1 MKKREVCYTDDFTRN
16 YIHPTKDVIHI
27 FQFHKR
33 DETWD
38 KLKRVLLI
46 WEERNKVTPKQLLA
60 IIHSI
65 HLWNKVKLTQP
76 PMTLPTPVAN
86 ELKNKSKIFWLQ
98 APMGLLSHYSD
109 DIKKYT
115 WNQLVSRSTSKDGY
129 NTS

>member
-46 WEERNKVTPKQLLA
+46 WEERNKVTPKRVLA
-60 IIHSI
+60 IIHGI